1 VRDINASQTKKKRK
15 KAMMNHHPHRAVPVT
30 TVVTSETQLKWALV
44 TSRQRAQAARERI
57 RQLYG
62 DHGRNN
68 EENNE
73 NSTDEQRTTTM
84 NRGSNRLDDSQSE
97 YSERKQWI
105 EQHGYRHECSVF
117 QGGDYDDDDDNE
129 ERSRRRRRMNE
140 SWCGRR
146 FVIKQQLARW
156 NDASF
161 PSPAAWGRGGR
172 VGRRDAE
179 PDDPGRVERFQMA
192 FAAAVAAI
200 EKNQDVHP
208 FPPSRFDSTSTTS
221 FSKSTLLADET
232 PHRSHHLP
240 KSPHYDGTPKTKN
253 SIVWTPQL
261 REQVTSAA
269 KSVLRPPHTKNRQQ
283 DDDDGN
289 DDNDHDD
296 DDDEV
301 DFFVR
306 QFERFMLQPDDS
318 LTSHESCLVEEVPP
332 SSTNGWNN
340 ASSIVHEDETS
351 TWTVDDSMSTIPPP
365 EDEIVESTIQE
376 EIYFSGKKVP
386 DNNTV
391 IDIPN
396 RVLSSESST
405 PPPPPL
411 AKERPQNHVAVPTAA
426 PPNRLV
432 PALPDDKIPFDW
444 SCSSIK
450 PKPLAPPSRIIA
462 TTTAMTT
469 AVSSSL
475 SSSAGCGLSVVRG
488 AHVPYNNVV
497 SSHYHC
503 SAHWERQMML

>member
-1 VRDINASQTKKKRK
+1 
-15 KAMMNHHPHRAVPVT
+15 MNHPPRAVPAT
-30 TVVTSETQLKWALV
+30 TIVTSEAQLKWALV
-44 TSRQRAQAARERI
+44 TSRQRAQAARDRI

-62 DHGRNN
+62 DRN
-68 EENNE
+68 EENE
-73 NSTDEQRTTTM
+73 NSNDNDEQRTQAM
-84 NRGSNRLDDSQSE
+84 NRGSNRLDDSQCE

-105 EQHGYRHECSVF
+105 EQHGYRHECSYS
-117 QGGDYDDDDDNE
+117 QGGDDDNDDDNE

-140 SWCGRR
+140 SWYGRR
-146 FVIKQQLARW
+146 FVIKQHQPARW

-161 PSPAAWGRGGR
+161 PSPAAWRKGGGR
-172 VGRRDAE
+172 RRRDSE
-179 PDDPGRVERFQMA
+179 PDDDPGRVERFQMA

-200 EKNQDVHP
+200 EKNQVVHP

-221 FSKSTLLADET
+221 FSKSTFADET
-232 PHRSHHLP
+232 PHSSHAP
-240 KSPHYDGTPKTKN
+240 KTPHFDGTPKTRN

-269 KSVLRPPHTKNRQQ
+269 KSVLRQPHTKNRQE
-283 DDDDGN
+283 DD

-306 QFERFMLQPDDS
+306 QFERFMLQPDDNS
-318 LTSHESCLVEEVPP
+318 LTSHESCLVEEVQPP
-332 SSTNGWNN
+332 SSTSNGWNN

-365 EDEIVESTIQE
+365 EEDIVESTLQQ
-376 EIYFSGKKVP
+376 EIYSCEEVP

-391 IDIPN
+391 IITVADIPS
-396 RVLSSESST
+396 RVVSSDSST
-405 PPPPPL
+405 PPPL

-444 SCSSIK
+444 SCSSIR

-462 TTTAMTT
+462 TTTMTT
-469 AVSSSL
+469 AVSSSSS

-488 AHVPYNNVV
+488 ASVPNNMV